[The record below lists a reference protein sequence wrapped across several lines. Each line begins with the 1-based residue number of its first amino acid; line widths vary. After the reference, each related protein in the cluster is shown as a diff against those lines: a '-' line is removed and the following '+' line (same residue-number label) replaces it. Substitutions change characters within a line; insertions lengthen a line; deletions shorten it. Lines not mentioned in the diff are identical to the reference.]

1 MQAFETDTNVEC
13 YHLNPEYLIGRT
25 DAAAG
30 APILWLPDVKSQL
43 IGKDPNAG
51 KRLKAKEE
59 RAAEDET
66 VRQHH
71 PLNGHEFEHSRRE

>member
-1 MQAFETDTNVEC
+1 MTLNRQ
-13 YHLNPEYLIGRT
+13 HLI
-25 DAAAG
+25 
-30 APILWLPDVKSQL
+30 PILWLPDVKSQL

-66 VRQHH
+66 VR
-71 PLNGHEFEHSRRE
+71 